1 MDRIAALVI
10 HEIPLE
16 RRTLHGHFSR
26 HLQPILTI
34 DSGDSVAFACPNAGW
49 RLDSGETF
57 EPRDEELDAGHAL
70 VGPIDVRGATKGK
83 TLVVHIDVVR
93 PGTFGETFGH
103 RQRVAWMLERDCEL
117 HNGHALNGPIEVRG
131 ARAGQ
136 TLAITIDEVRPGPW
150 GVTFG
155 DGQSFHWR
163 LEGERWTDEGGASVR
178 LDPFLGVI
186 GMPPDEPGIHSTGP
200 PRTYGGNIDCKE
212 LVGGSTLYLPISVD
226 GAHLSAGDGHGA
238 QGDGE
243 VSGTA
248 IECFVERAQ
257 LTVEVSEAELR
268 SPIARTPN
276 AWIAFGFH
284 EDLDLAAENAMATL
298 LDLMERELALDRSY
312 ALALA
317 SVAVDLRVTQ
327 IVNGVKGIHA
337 VLADDAIRMS

>member
-70 VGPIDVRGATKGK
+70 VGPIDVRSATKGK

-103 RQRVAWMLERDCEL
+103 RERV
-117 HNGHALNGPIEVRG
+117 G
-131 ARAGQ
+131 
-136 TLAITIDEVRPGPW
+136 
-150 GVTFG
+150 
-155 DGQSFHWR
+155 WR
-163 LEGERWTDEGGASVR
+163 LEGDTAVDDRGTRVGLA
-178 LDPFLGVI
+178 PFLGVI

-248 IECFVERAQ
+248 I
-257 LTVEVSEAELR
+257 
-268 SPIARTPN
+268 
-276 AWIAFGFH
+276 
-284 EDLDLAAENAMATL
+284 
-298 LDLMERELALDRSY
+298 
-312 ALALA
+312 
-317 SVAVDLRVTQ
+317 
-327 IVNGVKGIHA
+327 
-337 VLADDAIRMS
+337 